1 MKPRIM
7 KTLNHLQVSKKATK
21 ASQTR
26 IKSQYQEVDQTNNQ
40 GREELMVQMK
50 MMSIICPISLK
61 AEEEEEEGLQKLD
74 LIMIYLPIG
83 LKYLLR
89 SILSVNFRVKVMKS
103 KR

>member
-7 KTLNHLQVSKKATK
+7 KSLNHLQVSKKVMK
-21 ASQTR
+21 VSQTR
-26 IKSQYQEVDQTNNQ
+26 IKSQYQEVDQTNNPE
-40 GREELMVQMK
+40 REDLMVQMK
-50 MMSIICPISLK
+50 MMSITCPISLK

-74 LIMIYLPIG
+74 LIMIYQPIG
-83 LKYLLR
+83 LKYLPR

>member
-50 MMSIICPISLK
+50 MMSIICLISLK

-83 LKYLLR
+83 LKYLPR
-89 SILSVNFRVKVMKS
+89 SILLVNFRVKVMKS